1 MKLIFWIFS
10 ILLLLTVVVYAQT
23 VPATGNFVYIDQIGN
38 SNNTTVT
45 QNDNEKKQAAVVN
58 SGDNNDF
65 YILQQGTGNH
75 IAAITPGQGA
85 NNASNNNNNFTIS
98 QTGAGNH
105 TASIL
110 SMDTSS
116 NSNNTASITQSGGV
130 GANKQFTLQLQGS
143 GIGATVVQDNATT
156 PDSASMS
163 IQCVSP
169 PCSGY
174 SYTKH

>member
-1 MKLIFWIFS
+1 MKRIIFASS
-10 ILLLLTVVVYAQT
+10 ILLQTSAYAQS
-23 VPATGNFVYIDQIGN
+23 PPSYGNFVYIDQIGN
-38 SNNTTVT
+38 SNTTTVE
-45 QNDNEKKQAAVVN
+45 QYDNEKKQAAVVN
-58 SGDNNDF
+58 NGDNNDF

-75 IAAITPGQGA
+75 IAAITPSSGA
-85 NNASNNNNNFTIS
+85 ANATNNNNNFSIS
-98 QTGAGNH
+98 QSGAGNH

-110 SMDTSS
+110 MMDTTA

-143 GIGATVVQDNATT
+143 GIGATVVQDNPTT

-169 PCSGY
+169 PCTGY